1 MRDVHYEVKCWN
13 PLIKSTT
20 SGRGSWDNGGNV
32 ASVGHLYGFGN
43 TLDKALTAVVGCKE
57 RGRQV
62 DGPLD
67 HSTGKGWVKD
77 HAYGKGWVKTDT
89 GWKWM
94 GAQYYDAKWVKKAI
108 TRLVLVETLGGIA
121 PPTKQFLHVFAKE
134 AAGTN
139 TDRTVY
145 VRGESASSFVVHH
158 TQQISKAAVAGDADN
173 INKPGAQGAYRLDQ
187 QAKEQAS
194 DKRLLVLGP
203 SGGCPRRLALQ
214 TGPST
219 LPVIM

>member
-1 MRDVHYEVKCWN
+1 M
-13 PLIKSTT
+13 
-20 SGRGSWDNGGNV
+20 

-134 AAGTN
+134 AAGIN

-145 VRGESASSFVVHH
+145 GAASASASSFVVHH
-158 TQQISKAAVAGDADN
+158 TQQISMAAVAGDAEN
-173 INKPGAQGAYRLDQ
+173 INKQARKMRTNWVTNKQTADGFLRSAAVEGARTA
-187 QAKEQAS
+187 
-194 DKRLLVLGP
+194 
-203 SGGCPRRLALQ
+203 
-214 TGPST
+214 
-219 LPVIM
+219 

>member
-1 MRDVHYEVKCWN
+1 MQAG
-13 PLIKSTT
+13 
-20 SGRGSWDNGGNV
+20 SGR
-32 ASVGHLYGFGN
+32 
-43 TLDKALTAVVGCKE
+43 
-57 RGRQV
+57 
-62 DGPLD
+62 
-67 HSTGKGWVKD
+67 
-77 HAYGKGWVKTDT
+77 
-89 GWKWM
+89 
-94 GAQYYDAKWVKKAI
+94 GAQYYETRSRSRKPCS
-108 TRLVLVETLGGIA
+108 RLVLVETLGGIA

-145 VRGESASSFVVHH
+145 GAASASASSFVVHH
-158 TQQISKAAVAGDADN
+158 TQQISKAAVAGDAEN
-173 INKPGAQGAYRLDQ
+173 INK
-187 QAKEQAS
+187 QARKERTDWINKQKNKQAS